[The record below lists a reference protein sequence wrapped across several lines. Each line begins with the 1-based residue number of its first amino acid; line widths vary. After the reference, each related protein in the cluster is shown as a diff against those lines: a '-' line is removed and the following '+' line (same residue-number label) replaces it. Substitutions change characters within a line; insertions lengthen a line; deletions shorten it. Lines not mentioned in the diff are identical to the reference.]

1 MDERLWYRGDPVP
14 TAPKLSPREGELHV
28 RMRKECA
35 FFLRLSAVTGL
46 AFALCFARCPG
57 FGLNAVVYALC
68 WTLCARLAARR
79 LGLEKRRHRFWYGG
93 ILLLSL
99 TVFWTADGFLQAV
112 SLLFCLALQVFW
124 ALDLFADVG
133 RWHFGKA
140 FSAAFFLFARTLGRV
155 TEPFAHW
162 AALRRSAGS
171 RGKGKYVLLG
181 LLIAL
186 PLSAVVI
193 ALLLSADAA
202 FRALGGRFFSAWD
215 PDRLA
220 VWLHW
225 GMCFLAGSLL
235 FYGVLAAQ
243 TDKPEPE
250 GEMPAARAE
259 TVVALTFT
267 GVLTLIYLVFCA
279 VQLRML
285 FYTDGSG
292 LPEGYTYAEYARE
305 GFFQLLAVSALNVL
319 VVIVSER
326 RFAVDRRLRAMLT
339 VLSGCTFALILSSG
353 RRMLLYIRVYHL
365 TVLRLLVLWFLVV
378 LALILLGAV
387 LAVYRPDFRL
397 CRYTLLVCLIGWL
410 VFAFARPDA
419 LAARYDLARIRDE
432 RNMSNTCA
440 ALLSDFSAD
449 AVAELRPYLGNMGN
463 RSKWMDTYLEATI
476 PTRYQSFGW
485 RCFNY
490 SLWQANR
497 TAEEYSHG
505 N

>member
-1 MDERLWYRGDPVP
+1 M
-14 TAPKLSPREGELHV
+14 
-28 RMRKECA
+28 
-35 FFLRLSAVTGL
+35 
-46 AFALCFARCPG
+46 
-57 FGLNAVVYALC
+57 
-68 WTLCARLAARR
+68 
-79 LGLEKRRHRFWYGG
+79 
-93 ILLLSL
+93 
-99 TVFWTADGFLQAV
+99 
-112 SLLFCLALQVFW
+112 
-124 ALDLFADVG
+124 
-133 RWHFGKA
+133 
-140 FSAAFFLFARTLGRV
+140 

-193 ALLLSADAA
+193 TLLLSADAA

-267 GVLTLIYLVFCA
+267 GMLTLIYLVFCA

-326 RFAVDRRLRAMLT
+326 RFTVDRRLRAMLT

-378 LALILLGAV
+378 LTLILLGAV

-440 ALLSDFSAD
+440 ELLSDFSAD
-449 AVAELRPYLGNMGN
+449 AVAELRPYLGNMGI